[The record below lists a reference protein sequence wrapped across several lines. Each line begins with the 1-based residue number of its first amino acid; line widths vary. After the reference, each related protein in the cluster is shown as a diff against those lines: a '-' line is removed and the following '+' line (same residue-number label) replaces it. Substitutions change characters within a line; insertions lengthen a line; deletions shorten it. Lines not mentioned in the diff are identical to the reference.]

1 MGKMG
6 QAPNFCRDELFFS
19 STVLRDEFAIAI
31 VHDPLLV
38 LHQLWNEVT
47 EAVGR
52 VPRESEAFAAEP

>member
-19 STVLRDEFAIAI
+19 STVLRDEFAI
-31 VHDPLLV
+31 VHDALLV

-47 EAVGR
+47 EASAGVR
-52 VPRESEAFAAEP
+52 SLAS